1 MKQYKVE
8 ENEKG
13 KRIDAYISQKEKE
26 LSLQEWLPFECILD
40 ASQTLILKEKK

>member
-26 LSLQEWLPFECILD
+26 LSRTAIQRLIDEGNIL
-40 ASQTLILKEKK
+40 LK